1 MTIFHVKL
9 SPQRRDDYLHLE
21 KCGDYLSFNGEV
33 IDPSAYDESALASQW
48 IVGRPEPTADG
59 WSVTIILPHGSP
71 APRAARF
78 PAPIVV
84 SADGP
89 VELPLYKGPDED
101 EADLFSEV
109 AAKLSKRAK
118 QQTTASGKIN
128 IPKRLTMA
136 ELPDGVYFSEIASPF
151 DKFPDFGAIVA
162 HIIATKSLLDLEILR
177 LAVSQH
183 GSEALHTMKTAF
195 AAFGHDE
202 GKRLKYIR
210 YISENTGRERVWKT
224 IKWAYEY
231 SKPVFDIR
239 NAFAH
244 HIWGVCPALPNI
256 LLLADPMDRLT
267 GQAAFSQLLGH
278 HATDMEAQILMRIA
292 TGEGGSKLSEADE
305 KDIFEMVMA
314 RQNNPAKAEAFN
326 MTFNNP
332 LDVRAPAAE
341 IWTAEDFQNA
351 ALAANMARVHVV
363 PRLQQISQWLNG
375 QRAEDE
381 LEALPETN
389 KKNTKS

>member
-1 MTIFHVKL
+1 MTVFHVKF
-9 SPQRRDDYLHLE
+9 SPQRRNDHLDLA
-21 KCGDYLSFNGEV
+21 KCGGALSFNGEV

-59 WSVTIILPHGSP
+59 WTVTIILPHGSP
-71 APRAARF
+71 APRATRF

-89 VELPLYKGPDED
+89 VELPLYEGPDED
-101 EADLFSEV
+101 EAELLSEV
-109 AAKLSKRAK
+109 ADRLSKRAK
-118 QQTTASGKIN
+118 QKTTAGYKIN

-136 ELPDGVYFSEIASPF
+136 EMPDGVYFSEIASPF
-151 DKFPDFGAIVA
+151 HEVPVFGAVVA
-162 HIIATKSLLDLEILR
+162 GIIGTASLLELDMLR
-177 LAVSQH
+177 PAVSQH

-195 AAFGHDE
+195 AAFGRDH

-210 YISENTGRERVWKT
+210 YVSENTGRERVWKT
-224 IKWAYEY
+224 IEWAYEY

-239 NAFAH
+239 NDFAH
-244 HIWGVCPALPNI
+244 HIWGVCPALPNT

-267 GQAAFSQLLGH
+267 GQAASSQLLGH
-278 HATDMEAQILMRIA
+278 HATDMETQILLRIA
-292 TGEGGSKLSEADE
+292 TGEGGSKLSEADA

-314 RQNNPAKAEAFN
+314 RQNDPARAEAFN

-332 LDVRAPAAE
+332 LDFRAPAAE

-351 ALAANMARVHVV
+351 ALAANMARIHVV

-381 LEALPETN
+381 LEPLPATN
-389 KKNTKS
+389 KKKRKR